1 MKTVHLD
8 PEAFMK
14 QFRRQVA
21 ATAKLRLARVQLGK
35 DATSGPR
42 PGVLKAS
49 RAPSATAEETLL
61 KTLVGVC
68 EAGGRETRTPT

>member
-1 MKTVHLD
+1 MKTIHLD

-21 ATAKLRLARVQLGK
+21 ATAKLRLARMQLDRGF
-35 DATSGPR
+35 AGGQR
-42 PGVLKAS
+42 PGILKAS
-49 RAPSATAEETLL
+49 QAPSATAGETLL

-68 EAGGRETRTPT
+68 EAGDRETRTPT